1 MQININSKQ
10 ANLILECLNE
20 KLNNPEL
27 FSNEEIEQ
35 IKNLKEEITYQDW

>member
-10 ANLILECLNE
+10 ANLIIQCLND
-20 KLNNPEL
+20 KLENPEML
-27 FSNEEIEQ
+27 SDEEIEQ

>member
-10 ANLILECLNE
+10 ANLIIQCLND
-20 KLNNPEL
+20 KLENPEIL
-27 FSNEEIEQ
+27 SDEEIEQ